1 MGRSDGNSKRSRSP
15 RRARPCGSS
24 STQAPGPN
32 LAAAVRGQRSDP
44 VLSRLKRTLRHSKVE
59 RPAGHLQTQTL
70 WLQSLEASPGDLA
83 QKRRKGPWRGRGAE
97 RGGCGHSGPV
107 STPLCPPGLSPQP
120 WPLWSLVPGL
130 FPPQQPRAKATGVSH
145 LSRGGCQTWGAARGA
160 GAGSTGAAHS
170 RGPGLPG
177 DSVWQG
183 LSRGP
188 RSWLL
193 PGGGPPLPHWEPVQ
207 GHVRNLARQVHA
219 GRRAQRPQSP
229 AFSPGPLAASGV
241 PGSWGALP
249 RPPQRPTPTV
259 PGSQSRQDRKELGL
273 LGKAEGVRTAGTLS
287 SPERPAPQGAP
298 GGLLAPAPQPPS
310 LPDAWGSWHQL
321 DAPTFLSLRLPT
333 KRGGGRGPRQPHQL
347 AVPDPT
353 PHGAL
358 RGPFPRPTGR
368 HPAPAACGVQP
379 VILTQPGGGHQGG
392 DVCRSGGQGAP
403 SATRKSSSRG

>member
-145 LSRGGCQTWGAARGA
+145 LSRGGCQTWGGGPGGWCWEHGSRSLPGAWPAWWLSLA
-160 GAGSTGAAHS
+160 GAESGSSFLA
-170 RGPGLPG
+170 P
-177 DSVWQG
+177 
-183 LSRGP
+183 
-188 RSWLL
+188 
-193 PGGGPPLPHWEPVQ
+193 PGG
-207 GHVRNLARQVHA
+207 
-219 GRRAQRPQSP
+219 
-229 AFSPGPLAASGV
+229 
-241 PGSWGALP
+241 
-249 RPPQRPTPTV
+249 RPTP
-259 PGSQSRQDRKELGL
+259 SSLG
-273 LGKAEGVRTAGTLS
+273 AC
-287 SPERPAPQGAP
+287 
-298 GGLLAPAPQPPS
+298 
-310 LPDAWGSWHQL
+310 
-321 DAPTFLSLRLPT
+321 
-333 KRGGGRGPRQPHQL
+333 
-347 AVPDPT
+347 
-353 PHGAL
+353 
-358 RGPFPRPTGR
+358 PRPR
-368 HPAPAACGVQP
+368 
-379 VILTQPGGGHQGG
+379 
-392 DVCRSGGQGAP
+392 
-403 SATRKSSSRG
+403 

>member
-83 QKRRKGPWRGRGAE
+83 QKRRKGPWRGGGPGA
-97 RGGCGHSGPV
+97 GA
-107 STPLCPPGLSPQP
+107 LSPRPFALPGSPRSPGPSGLWFQVSFLLSSP
-120 WPLWSLVPGL
+120 EPKPLGCPILAVRPGGR
-130 FPPQQPRAKATGVSH
+130 P
-145 LSRGGCQTWGAARGA
+145 RGA

-177 DSVWQG
+177 GSVWQG

-368 HPAPAACGVQP
+368 HPAPAACGVRP

-403 SATRKSSSRG
+403 SAKRKSSSCG

>member
-1 MGRSDGNSKRSRSP
+1 MEGPGGRARGLRPLRPRLHAPLPSRALPAALAPLVSGSRSL
-15 RRARPCGSS
+15 SS
-24 STQAPGPN
+24 S
-32 LAAAVRGQRSDP
+32 AA
-44 VLSRLKRTLRHSKVE
+44 
-59 RPAGHLQTQTL
+59 
-70 WLQSLEASPGDLA
+70 QSQS
-83 QKRRKGPWRGRGAE
+83 
-97 RGGCGHSGPV
+97 
-107 STPLCPPGLSPQP
+107 
-120 WPLWSLVPGL
+120 
-130 FPPQQPRAKATGVSH
+130 TGVSH

-160 GAGSTGAAHS
+160 GAGSTGATHS

-177 DSVWQG
+177 GSVWQG

-358 RGPFPRPTGR
+358 RGPFPRPTSR

-379 VILTQPGGGHQGG
+379 VILTQPGGGHRGG
-392 DVCRSGGQGAP
+392 DVCRSGEQGAP

>member
-1 MGRSDGNSKRSRSP
+1 M
-15 RRARPCGSS
+15 
-24 STQAPGPN
+24 
-32 LAAAVRGQRSDP
+32 
-44 VLSRLKRTLRHSKVE
+44 E
-59 RPAGHLQTQTL
+59 
-70 WLQSLEASPGDLA
+70 
-83 QKRRKGPWRGRGAE
+83 GRGAG
-97 RGGCGHSGPV
+97 RGGPV
-107 STPLCPPGLSPQP
+107 STPLCPPGLSRQP

-177 DSVWQG
+177 GSVWQG

-219 GRRAQRPQSP
+219 GWRAQRPQSP

-298 GGLLAPAPQPPS
+298 GRPAGSCAAASLSPRHLGELAPAGRPHLLEPPS
-310 LPDAWGSWHQL
+310 SNQE
-321 DAPTFLSLRLPT
+321 
-333 KRGGGRGPRQPHQL
+333 GRREG
-347 AVPDPT
+347 PT
-353 PHGAL
+353 PA
-358 RGPFPRPTGR
+358 T
-368 HPAPAACGVQP
+368 PACCP
-379 VILTQPGGGHQGG
+379 
-392 DVCRSGGQGAP
+392 
-403 SATRKSSSRG
+403 